1 MYQILSDQEIEK
13 LLSGARKFGLR
24 DFTILYFALSTGL
37 RCSELVG
44 LKYEDIAPFGLPS
57 SILTVPVR
65 LAKRGK
71 KRDIPLN
78 SETKEI
84 ISKYI
89 LIQKNFNKPTSPDS
103 YFFTA
108 LYSHNPLSSR
118 DFQRITSQISIEYI
132 GRSITPHI
140 LRHTFA
146 TRLLKITN
154 IRVVQ
159 ELLGHSR
166 LQTTQIY
173 THVNSADTQLAV
185 DQLRILISHE

>member
-1 MYQILSDQEIEK
+1 MYKIITDSEIET
-13 LLSGARKFGLR
+13 LLSGARKYGLR
-24 DFTILYFALSTGL
+24 DFTILHFALSTGL

-44 LKYEDIAPFGLPS
+44 LKYEDIAPFGSPAA
-57 SILTVPVR
+57 ILTVPVR

-78 SETKEI
+78 TETKDI
-84 ISKYI
+84 LSKYI
-89 LIQKNFNKPTSPDS
+89 HTQNSFNRPTSPDS

-108 LYSHNPLSSR
+108 HYSYNPLSSR
-118 DFQRITSQISIEYI
+118 DFQRITNHISLRYL

-146 TRLLKITN
+146 TRLLKLTN

-173 THVNSADTQLAV
+173 THVNSEDTQLAI
-185 DQLRILISHE
+185 DKLNLSPAHE